1 MHSSLNSS
9 KKIIDFS
16 WKEFYVYLVKRFRV
30 SYSKRIQYYL
40 FRQSTLKP
48 LSFVNTLW
56 IRYRFYELTIN
67 LFFCIRDETII
78 YSWVNYGFTIFSKMD
93 SVNMTI
99 SSLNPLWIDHLFR
112 EVTINPQSIGA
123 LRIYFEFIILFAN
136 ILWINF
142 LYHEFTSCI
151 TNSLWIHHL
160 FRDFTIY
167 FANIPWIHYLF
178 CELTMDPSFLRINSL
193 SLIW

>member
-1 MHSSLNSS
+1 MCILWSVLGYRILSVSSIIFFVNPPWSHFLSWIHFES
-9 KKIIDFS
+9 AIDFTN
-16 WKEFYVYLVKRFRV
+16 WLL
-30 SYSKRIQYYL
+30 I
-40 FRQSTLKP
+40 
-48 LSFVNTLW
+48 
-56 IRYRFYELTIN
+56 
-67 LFFCIRDETII
+67 FFCIRDETII
-78 YSWVNYGFTIFSKMD
+78 YSLVNYGLTIFSKMD

-178 CELTMDPSFLRINSL
+178 CELTMDPSFLRIHSL